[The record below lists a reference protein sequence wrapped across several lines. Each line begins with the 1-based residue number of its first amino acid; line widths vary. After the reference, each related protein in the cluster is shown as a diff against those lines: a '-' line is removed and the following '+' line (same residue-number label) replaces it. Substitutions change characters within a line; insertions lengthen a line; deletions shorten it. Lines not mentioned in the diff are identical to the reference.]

1 MKDNY
6 DFDNMKRVPN
16 KIAQRL
22 GNRAKPA
29 LINKKTAT
37 KEELYILE
45 NKLKKLSPEDRQFYE
60 ECCEKKYG
68 AMSPKEK

>member
-37 KEELYILE
+37 KEELEILE
-45 NKLKKLSPEDRQFYE
+45 NKLKKLSTEDRRFYE
-60 ECCEKKYG
+60 ECCEKKYN
-68 AMSPKEK
+68 ASIKST

>member
-16 KIAQRL
+16 RIIQRL
-22 GNRAKPA
+22 GNKAKPA

-60 ECCEKKYG
+60 ECCE
-68 AMSPKEK
+68 

>member
-6 DFDNMKRVPN
+6 DFDNMKKVPN

-60 ECCEKKYG
+60 ECCEKKYNT
-68 AMSPKEK
+68 SIKST

>member
-16 KIAQRL
+16 RIAQRL

-60 ECCEKKYG
+60 ECCEKKYN
-68 AMSPKEK
+68 ASIKST

>member
-6 DFDNMKRVPN
+6 DFGNMKRVPN
-16 KIAQRL
+16 RIAQRL

-37 KEELYILE
+37 KEELATLE
-45 NKLKKLSPEDRQFYE
+45 SKLKKLSAEDRQFYE
-60 ECCEKKYG
+60 ECCEKKYN
-68 AMSPKEK
+68 ASIKST

>member
-16 KIAQRL
+16 RIAQRL

-37 KEELYILE
+37 KEELDILE
-45 NKLKKLSPEDRQFYE
+45 SKLKKLSTEDRQFYE
-60 ECCEKKYG
+60 ECCEKKYSI
-68 AMSPKEK
+68 SPKST

>member
-6 DFDNMKRVPN
+6 DFDNMKRLPN

-60 ECCEKKYG
+60 ECCEKKCNT
-68 AMSPKEK
+68 SIKNI